1 MSYIAEDINQN
12 VWIWLVPF
20 RGRQLRLVFQDKGNS
35 VARVFT
41 GWDLKRKK
49 VKKRF
54 GSLSETE
61 QEKIEN
67 KYHQMNPADFDDM
80 MSEAEIAS
88 TTSIRLPGNIV
99 EALKIVAKLEGEQKY
114 QNMDYGASAAGGK
127 DSIAIIGNAHQRSRS
142 GLQVW

>member
-1 MSYIAEDINQN
+1 M
-12 VWIWLVPF
+12 
-20 RGRQLRLVFQDKGNS
+20 
-35 VARVFT
+35 
-41 GWDLKRKK
+41 
-49 VKKRF
+49 KKRF

-99 EALKIVAKLEGEQKY
+99 EALKIVAKLEGERKY
-114 QNMDYGASAAGGK
+114 QNMVRKWITERLRQEAK
-127 DSIAIIGNAHQRSRS
+127 IALRLSEMPIKEVVAVSEA
-142 GLQVW
+142 QV